1 MFLNTDAVV
10 QPEVAIGNAMQHFDE
25 HSNLTDETSKKLIVQ
40 LLKNLVEKVRLV
52 KPRMRAAA

>member
-1 MFLNTDAVV
+1 VV
-10 QPEVAIGNAMQHFDE
+10 QPEVAIGNAPQRFDE
-25 HSNLTDETSKKLIVQ
+25 RSNLTDETSKKHIGQ